1 METEESSAIMGY
13 PKDASRHNISEG
25 VRDMAISE
33 ISLTASMRSNLLSL
47 QSTQK
52 LMDTTQDRL
61 STGKKVNSAM
71 DNPTNYFTAQSL
83 TARANDLDAL
93 MDSIGQAI
101 STLETADQG
110 ITTLTDFVEQ
120 AKSLANS
127 ARDTANVKSSVTSSV
142 TFDPLNVKNQ
152 KVVDVIGGIN
162 DGDSFTIRL
171 GKSTTIE
178 GTTNLNETQTLTQL
192 GFAAG
197 DAMEVLVDGESYT
210 FVMQTGAGVTEQP
223 SNRQAL
229 VGVDTT
235 LEDFLAGIVETIGRK
250 DISVGLVDGKIE
262 MKTLDNSSLVVRSY
276 EGVNQKRQ
284 DATIELTGAGG
295 TIADTVLKGTGELKV
310 GDVTLTAG
318 MSSDAVIKAFQ
329 SDKNYGAYVKDDG
342 NIAIF
347 KRDGSNIATTD
358 FTAVDPDDVGTDD
371 VAEVPTPEASNEF
384 VLDGATANRKFN
396 DGLGIDTGYTV
407 TITDDMTAED
417 FRKALSALEGI
428 EADFND
434 KGNLIIYG
442 EEGDDLIIT
451 DQNGKAAALL
461 GVEGSAT
468 NGNNERATYASQFD
482 KVLTQ
487 IDQLVQDTSYK
498 GINLLN
504 GDDLTVNF
512 NETRTSFLEIKGVT
526 FDSKG
531 IGLTT
536 SDNEWKSNEDIDK
549 SLTQIEK
556 ATSLLRAQA
565 SEFGQNLATV
575 TTREDFTDNMIN
587 NLVSGSDKL
596 TLADMNEEA
605 ANMLALRTRQ
615 QLATNSLSLASQA
628 AQSVL
633 SLF

>member
-1 METEESSAIMGY
+1 
-13 PKDASRHNISEG
+13 
-25 VRDMAISE
+25 MAISE

-192 GFAAG
+192 GFAAD
-197 DAMEVLVDGESYT
+197 DAMEILVDGESYT
-210 FVMQTGAGVTEQP
+210 FVMQSGAGVTEQP
-223 SNRQAL
+223 SNRQAT

-276 EGVNQKRQ
+276 SDVTTKRA
-284 DATIELTGAGG
+284 DATLTMDAG
-295 TIADTVLKGTGELKV
+295 TISDTVLDGDGTIKV
-310 GDVTLTAG
+310 GDVTLTAD
-318 MSSDAVIKAFQ
+318 MSTDAVIKAFQ
-329 SDKNYGAYVKDDG
+329 SDKNYGAYVKADG
-342 NIAIF
+342 NVVIF
-347 KRDGSNIATTD
+347 KRDGSSITAGEFTVTPGTGTAT
-358 FTAVDPDDVGTDD
+358 APS
-371 VAEVPTPEASNEF
+371 VADGPEF

-468 NGNNERATYASQFD
+468 NGNNERAMYASQFD

-605 ANMLALRTRQ
+605 ANMLALQTRQ
-615 QLATNSLSLASQA
+615 QLARNSLSLASQA

>member
-1 METEESSAIMGY
+1 
-13 PKDASRHNISEG
+13 
-25 VRDMAISE
+25 MAISE

-178 GTTNLNETQTLTQL
+178 GTTNLNETQTLADL
-192 GFAAG
+192 GFAED
-197 DAMEVLVDGESYT
+197 DAMEILVDGESYT
-210 FVMQTGAGVTEQP
+210 FVMQAGAGVTEQP
-223 SNRQAL
+223 SNRQAT

-250 DISVGLVDGKIE
+250 NISVGLVDGKIE

-276 EGVNQKRQ
+276 EGVTTKRK
-284 DATIELTGAGG
+284 DSTITLTGAGG
-295 TIADTVLKGTGELKV
+295 TISDTVLKGTGELKV

-318 MSSDAVIKAFQ
+318 MSTDAVIKAFQ

-342 NIAIF
+342 NVAIF
-347 KRDGSNIATTD
+347 KRDGSSITAGE
-358 FTAVDPDDVGTDD
+358 FTATPGTGTA
-371 VAEVPTPEASNEF
+371 VAPTPAAGDEF

-605 ANMLALRTRQ
+605 ANMLALQTRQ

-633 SLF
+633 RLF

>member
-1 METEESSAIMGY
+1 
-13 PKDASRHNISEG
+13 
-25 VRDMAISE
+25 MAISE

-152 KVVDVIGGIN
+152 KVVDVIGGIE

-178 GTTNLNETQTLTQL
+178 GTTNLNETQTMTQL

-197 DAMEVLVDGESYT
+197 DAMEILVDGESYT
-210 FVMQTGAGVTEQP
+210 FVMQAGAGVTEQA
-223 SNRQAL
+223 SNKQAL

-235 LEDFLAGIVETIGRK
+235 VEDFLAGIVETIGRK

-276 EGVNQKRQ
+276 SNVTKKRT
-284 DATIELTGAGG
+284 DATLTMNAG
-295 TIADTVLKGTGELKV
+295 TISDTVLDGDGTIKV
-310 GDVTLTAG
+310 GDVTLTAD
-318 MSSDAVIKAFQ
+318 MSTDAVIKAFQ
-329 SDKNYGAYVKDDG
+329 EDDNYGAYVKADG
-342 NIAIF
+342 NVAIF
-347 KRDGSNIATTD
+347 KRDGSNITAGE
-358 FTAVDPDDVGTDD
+358 FTATPGTGTATAPS
-371 VAEVPTPEASNEF
+371 VAAGDEF
-384 VLDGATANRKFN
+384 VLDGAIANRKFN
-396 DGLGIDTGYTV
+396 DAFGIDTGYTV

-417 FRKALSALEGI
+417 LRKTLSALDGI

-451 DQNGKAAALL
+451 DQTGKAAALL

-605 ANMLALRTRQ
+605 ANMLALQTRQ

-633 SLF
+633 RLF

>member
-1 METEESSAIMGY
+1 
-13 PKDASRHNISEG
+13 
-25 VRDMAISE
+25 MAISE

-162 DGDSFTIRL
+162 NGDSFTIRL

-178 GTTNLNETQTLTQL
+178 GTTNLNETQTLADL
-192 GFAAG
+192 GFAED
-197 DAMEVLVDGESYT
+197 DAMEILVDGESYT
-210 FVMQTGAGVTEQP
+210 FVMQAGAGVTEQA
-223 SNRQAL
+223 SNKQAT

-250 DISVGLVDGKIE
+250 NISVGLVDGKIE

-276 EGVNQKRQ
+276 ENVTKRQ
-284 DATIELTGAGG
+284 DISLTMATG
-295 TIADTVLKGTGELKV
+295 TISNAVLKGTGTLKV

-318 MSSDAVIKAFQ
+318 MSTDAVIKAFQ
-329 SDKNYGAYVKDDG
+329 EDDNYGAYVKADG
-342 NIAIF
+342 NVAIF
-347 KRDGSNIATTD
+347 KRDGSSM
-358 FTAVDPDDVGTDD
+358 TAGDI
-371 VAEVPTPEASNEF
+371 VAENNDGTNVAKAPAPADGDEF

-605 ANMLALRTRQ
+605 ANMLALQTRQ

>member
-1 METEESSAIMGY
+1 
-13 PKDASRHNISEG
+13 
-25 VRDMAISE
+25 MAISE

-152 KVVDVIGGIN
+152 KVVDVIGGIE

-178 GTTNLNETQTLTQL
+178 GTTNLNETQTLADL
-192 GFAAG
+192 EFAAG
-197 DAMEVLVDGESYT
+197 DAMEILVDGESYT
-210 FVMQTGAGVTEQP
+210 FVMQADAGVTEQA
-223 SNRQAL
+223 SNKQAL

-235 LEDFLAGIVETIGRK
+235 VEDFLAGIVETIGRK

-276 EGVNQKRQ
+276 ENVRDKRQ
-284 DATIELTGAGG
+284 DISLTMATG
-295 TIADTVLKGTGELKV
+295 TIANTVLKGTGTLKV

-318 MSSDAVIKAFQ
+318 MSTDAVIKAFQ
-329 SDKNYGAYVKDDG
+329 EDDNYGAYVKANG
-342 NIAIF
+342 NVAIF
-347 KRDGSNIATTD
+347 KRDGSSM
-358 FTAVDPDDVGTDD
+358 TAGDI
-371 VAEVPTPEASNEF
+371 VAENDDGDTGTNVAKAPAPAAGDKF
-384 VLDGATANRKFN
+384 VLDSATANRKFN
-396 DGLGIDTGYTV
+396 DALGIDTGYTV

-451 DQNGKAAALL
+451 DQTGKAAALL

-605 ANMLALRTRQ
+605 ANMLALQTRQ

-633 SLF
+633 RLF

>member
-1 METEESSAIMGY
+1 
-13 PKDASRHNISEG
+13 
-25 VRDMAISE
+25 MAISE

-152 KVVDVIGGIN
+152 KVVDVIGGIE

-178 GTTNLNETQTLTQL
+178 GTTNLNETQTLTDL

-197 DAMEVLVDGESYT
+197 DAMEILVDGESYT
-210 FVMQTGAGVTEQP
+210 FVMQAGAGVTEQA
-223 SNRQAL
+223 SNKQAL

-235 LEDFLAGIVETIGRK
+235 VEDFLAGIVETIGRK

-276 EGVNQKRQ
+276 SNVTTKRA
-284 DATIELTGAGG
+284 DATLTMNAG
-295 TIADTVLKGTGELKV
+295 TISDTVLDGDGTIKV
-310 GDVTLTAG
+310 GDVTLTAD
-318 MSSDAVIKAFQ
+318 MSTDAVIKAFQ
-329 SDKNYGAYVKDDG
+329 EDDNYGAYVKADG
-342 NIAIF
+342 NVAIF
-347 KRDGSNIATTD
+347 KRDGSNITAGE
-358 FTAVDPDDVGTDD
+358 FTATPGTGTATAPS
-371 VAEVPTPEASNEF
+371 VAAGDEF

-396 DGLGIDTGYTV
+396 DALGIDTGYTV

-417 FRKALSALEGI
+417 LRKTLSALDGI

-451 DQNGKAAALL
+451 DQTGKAAALL

-605 ANMLALRTRQ
+605 ANMLALQTRQ

>member
-1 METEESSAIMGY
+1 
-13 PKDASRHNISEG
+13 
-25 VRDMAISE
+25 MAISE

-192 GFAAG
+192 GFAAD
-197 DAMEVLVDGESYT
+197 DAMEILVDGESYT
-210 FVMQTGAGVTEQP
+210 FVMQSGAGVTEQP
-223 SNRQAL
+223 SNRQAT

-276 EGVNQKRQ
+276 SNVTTKRA
-284 DATIELTGAGG
+284 DATLTMDAG
-295 TIADTVLKGTGELKV
+295 TISDTVLKGTGELKV

-329 SDKNYGAYVKDDG
+329 EDDNYGAYVKADG
-342 NIAIF
+342 NVAIF
-347 KRDGSNIATTD
+347 KRDGSSM
-358 FTAVDPDDVGTDD
+358 TAGDI
-371 VAEVPTPEASNEF
+371 VAENDDGGTGTNVAKAPAPADGDEF

-605 ANMLALRTRQ
+605 ANMLALQTRQ

>member
-1 METEESSAIMGY
+1 
-13 PKDASRHNISEG
+13 
-25 VRDMAISE
+25 MAISE

-178 GTTNLNETQTLTQL
+178 GTTNLNETQTMTQL

-197 DAMEVLVDGESYT
+197 DAMEILVDGESYT
-210 FVMQTGAGVTEQP
+210 FVMQAGAGVTEQP
-223 SNRQAL
+223 SNRQAT
-229 VGVDTT
+229 VGVNTT

-250 DISVGLVDGKIE
+250 NISVGLVDGKIE

-276 EGVNQKRQ
+276 SNVTTKRD
-284 DATIELTGAGG
+284 DATLTMDTG
-295 TIADTVLKGTGELKV
+295 TIADTVLDGDGTIKV

-318 MSSDAVIKAFQ
+318 MSTDAVIKAFQ
-329 SDKNYGAYVKDDG
+329 EDDNYGAYVKADG
-342 NIAIF
+342 NVAIF
-347 KRDGSNIATTD
+347 KRDGSSITNGE
-358 FTAVDPDDVGTDD
+358 FTATPGTGTA
-371 VAEVPTPEASNEF
+371 VAPTAAAGPEF
-384 VLDGATANRKFN
+384 VLTGATTTANRKFN
-396 DGLGIDTGYTV
+396 DALGIDTGYTV

-605 ANMLALRTRQ
+605 ANMLALQTRQ
-615 QLATNSLSLASQA
+615 QLARNSLSLASQA

>member
-1 METEESSAIMGY
+1 
-13 PKDASRHNISEG
+13 
-25 VRDMAISE
+25 MAISE

-192 GFAAG
+192 GFAAD
-197 DAMEVLVDGESYT
+197 DAMEILVDGESYT
-210 FVMQTGAGVTEQP
+210 FVMQSGAGVTEQP
-223 SNRQAL
+223 SNRQAT

-276 EGVNQKRQ
+276 SNVTTKRA
-284 DATIELTGAGG
+284 DATLTMDAG
-295 TIADTVLKGTGELKV
+295 TISDTVLKGTGELKV

-329 SDKNYGAYVKDDG
+329 SDKNYGAYVKADG
-342 NIAIF
+342 NNVAIF
-347 KRDGSNIATTD
+347 KRDGSSM
-358 FTAVDPDDVGTDD
+358 TAGDI
-371 VAEVPTPEASNEF
+371 VAENDDGGTGTNVAKAPAPADGDEF
-384 VLDGATANRKFN
+384 VLTGATANRKFN

-605 ANMLALRTRQ
+605 ANMLALQTRQ

>member
-1 METEESSAIMGY
+1 
-13 PKDASRHNISEG
+13 
-25 VRDMAISE
+25 MAISE

-152 KVVDVIGGIN
+152 KVVDVIGGIE

-178 GTTNLNETQTLTQL
+178 GTTNLNETQTLADL
-192 GFAAG
+192 GFAED
-197 DAMEVLVDGESYT
+197 DAMEILVDGESYT
-210 FVMQTGAGVTEQP
+210 FVMQADAAGVTEQA
-223 SNRQAL
+223 SNKQAL
-229 VGVDTT
+229 VGVNTT
-235 LEDFLAGIVETIGRK
+235 VEDFLAGIVETIGRK

-276 EGVNQKRQ
+276 ENVTDKRQ
-284 DATIELTGAGG
+284 DISLTMTAG
-295 TIADTVLKGTGELKV
+295 TISAAVLKGTGTLKV

-318 MSSDAVIKAFQ
+318 MSTDAVIKAFQ
-329 SDKNYGAYVKDDG
+329 EDDNYGAYVKADG
-342 NIAIF
+342 NVAIF
-347 KRDGSNIATTD
+347 KRDGSSMTGGDI
-358 FTAVDPDDVGTDD
+358 
-371 VAEVPTPEASNEF
+371 VAENDDGGTGTNVAKAPAPADGDEF
-384 VLDGATANRKFN
+384 VLDGAIANRKFN

-451 DQNGKAAALL
+451 DQTGKAAALL

-605 ANMLALRTRQ
+605 ANMLALQTRQ

-633 SLF
+633 RLF

>member
-1 METEESSAIMGY
+1 
-13 PKDASRHNISEG
+13 
-25 VRDMAISE
+25 MAISE

-192 GFAAG
+192 GFAAD
-197 DAMEVLVDGESYT
+197 DAMEILVDGESYT
-210 FVMQTGAGVTEQP
+210 FVMQSGAGVTEQP
-223 SNRQAL
+223 SNRQAT

-276 EGVNQKRQ
+276 ENVTDKRQ
-284 DATIELTGAGG
+284 DISLTMAARTISNA
-295 TIADTVLKGTGELKV
+295 VLKGTGTLKV

-318 MSSDAVIKAFQ
+318 MSTDAVIKAFQ
-329 SDKNYGAYVKDDG
+329 EDDNYGAYVKADG
-342 NIAIF
+342 NVAIF
-347 KRDGSNIATTD
+347 KRDGSSM
-358 FTAVDPDDVGTDD
+358 TAGDI
-371 VAEVPTPEASNEF
+371 VAENDDGGTGTNVAKAPAPADGDEF

-605 ANMLALRTRQ
+605 ANMLALQTRQ

>member
-1 METEESSAIMGY
+1 
-13 PKDASRHNISEG
+13 
-25 VRDMAISE
+25 MAISE

-178 GTTNLNETQTLTQL
+178 GTTNLNETQTLADL
-192 GFAAG
+192 GFAED
-197 DAMEVLVDGESYT
+197 DAMEILVDGESYT
-210 FVMQTGAGVTEQP
+210 FVMQAGAGVTEQP
-223 SNRQAL
+223 SNRQAT

-250 DISVGLVDGKIE
+250 NISVGLVDGKIE

-276 EGVNQKRQ
+276 ENVTDQRQ
-284 DATIELTGAGG
+284 DATITLTGAGG

-329 SDKNYGAYVKDDG
+329 GDKNYGAYVKADG
-342 NIAIF
+342 NVAIF
-347 KRDGSNIATTD
+347 KRDGSSITAGE
-358 FTAVDPDDVGTDD
+358 FTATPGTGTA
-371 VAEVPTPEASNEF
+371 VAPTPAAGDEF
-384 VLDGATANRKFN
+384 VLTGATANRKFN
-396 DGLGIDTGYTV
+396 AGLGIDTGYTV

-605 ANMLALRTRQ
+605 ANMLALQTRQ

>member
-1 METEESSAIMGY
+1 
-13 PKDASRHNISEG
+13 
-25 VRDMAISE
+25 MAISE

-178 GTTNLNETQTLTQL
+178 GTTNLNETQTLADL
-192 GFAAG
+192 GFAED
-197 DAMEVLVDGESYT
+197 DAMEILVDGESYT
-210 FVMQTGAGVTEQP
+210 FVMQAGAGVTEQP
-223 SNRQAL
+223 SNRQAT

-250 DISVGLVDGKIE
+250 NISVGLVDGKIE

-276 EGVNQKRQ
+276 ENVTDQRQ
-284 DATIELTGAGG
+284 DATITLTGAGG

-329 SDKNYGAYVKDDG
+329 GDKNYGAYVKADG
-342 NIAIF
+342 NVAIF
-347 KRDGSNIATTD
+347 KRDGSSITAGE
-358 FTAVDPDDVGTDD
+358 FTATPGTGTA
-371 VAEVPTPEASNEF
+371 VAPTPAAGDEF
-384 VLDGATANRKFN
+384 VLTGATANRKFN
-396 DGLGIDTGYTV
+396 AGLGIDTGYTV

-605 ANMLALRTRQ
+605 ANMLALQTRQ

-633 SLF
+633 RLF

>member
-1 METEESSAIMGY
+1 
-13 PKDASRHNISEG
+13 
-25 VRDMAISE
+25 MAISE

-152 KVVDVIGGIN
+152 KVVDVIGGIKA
-162 DGDSFTIRL
+162 GDSFTIRL

-197 DAMEVLVDGESYT
+197 DAMEILVDGESYT

-276 EGVNQKRQ
+276 EGVKDQRQ
-284 DATIELTGAGG
+284 DATITLTGAGG
-295 TIADTVLKGTGELKV
+295 TIDTGVLAGDGTIKV

-347 KRDGSNIATTD
+347 KRDGSSITAGEFTVTPGTGTAT
-358 FTAVDPDDVGTDD
+358 APS
-371 VAEVPTPEASNEF
+371 VADGPEF

-605 ANMLALRTRQ
+605 ANMLALQTRQ

-633 SLF
+633 RLF

>member
-1 METEESSAIMGY
+1 
-13 PKDASRHNISEG
+13 
-25 VRDMAISE
+25 MAISE

-71 DNPTNYFTAQSL
+71 DNPMNYFTAQSL

-192 GFAAG
+192 GFAAD
-197 DAMEVLVDGESYT
+197 DAMEILVDGESYT
-210 FVMQTGAGVTEQP
+210 FVMQSGAGVTEQP
-223 SNRQAL
+223 SNRQAT

-250 DISVGLVDGKIE
+250 NISVGLVDGKIE

-276 EGVNQKRQ
+276 ENVTDKRQ
-284 DATIELTGAGG
+284 DISLTMATG
-295 TIADTVLKGTGELKV
+295 TISNAVLKGTGTLKV

-318 MSSDAVIKAFQ
+318 MSTDAVIKAFQ
-329 SDKNYGAYVKDDG
+329 EDDNYGAYVKADG
-342 NIAIF
+342 NVAIF
-347 KRDGSNIATTD
+347 KRDGSSM
-358 FTAVDPDDVGTDD
+358 TAGDI
-371 VAEVPTPEASNEF
+371 VAENDDGGTGTNVATAPAPADGDEF

-605 ANMLALRTRQ
+605 ANMLALQTRQ
-615 QLATNSLSLASQA
+615 QLARNSLSLASQA

>member
-1 METEESSAIMGY
+1 
-13 PKDASRHNISEG
+13 
-25 VRDMAISE
+25 MAISE

-192 GFAAG
+192 GFAED
-197 DAMEVLVDGESYT
+197 DAMEILVDGESYT
-210 FVMQTGAGVTEQP
+210 FVMQAGAGVTEQP
-223 SNRQAL
+223 SNRQAT

-250 DISVGLVDGKIE
+250 NISVGLVDGKIE

-276 EGVNQKRQ
+276 ENVTDQRQ
-284 DATIELTGAGG
+284 DATITLTGAGG

-329 SDKNYGAYVKDDG
+329 SDKNYGAYVKADG

-347 KRDGSNIATTD
+347 KRDGSNMATTD
-358 FTAVDPDDVGTDD
+358 FTAVDPDAGGADD
-371 VAEVPTPEASNEF
+371 VAVAPTGGSIADSNEF
-384 VLDGATANRKFN
+384 VLDGAIANRKFN
-396 DGLGIDTGYTV
+396 DALGIDTGYTV

-596 TLADMNEEA
+596 TLADKNEEA
-605 ANMLALRTRQ
+605 ANMLALQTRQ

-633 SLF
+633 RLF

>member
-1 METEESSAIMGY
+1 
-13 PKDASRHNISEG
+13 
-25 VRDMAISE
+25 MAISE

-152 KVVDVIGGIN
+152 KVVDVIGGIE

-178 GTTNLNETQTLTQL
+178 GTTNLNETQTLTDL

-197 DAMEVLVDGESYT
+197 DAMEILVDGESYT
-210 FVMQTGAGVTEQP
+210 FVMQAGAGVTEQA
-223 SNRQAL
+223 SNKQAL

-235 LEDFLAGIVETIGRK
+235 VEDFLAGIVETIGRK

-276 EGVNQKRQ
+276 SNVTTKRA
-284 DATIELTGAGG
+284 DATLTMNAG
-295 TIADTVLKGTGELKV
+295 TISDTVLKGTGTLKV

-318 MSSDAVIKAFQ
+318 MSTDAVIKAFQ
-329 SDKNYGAYVKDDG
+329 EDDNYGAYVKTDG
-342 NIAIF
+342 NVAIF
-347 KRDGSNIATTD
+347 KRDGSSM
-358 FTAVDPDDVGTDD
+358 TAGDI
-371 VAEVPTPEASNEF
+371 VAENDDGGTGTNVAKAPAPADGDEF

-396 DGLGIDTGYTV
+396 DALGIDTGYTV

-417 FRKALSALEGI
+417 LRKTLSALDGI

-451 DQNGKAAALL
+451 DQTGKAAALL

-633 SLF
+633 RLF

>member
-1 METEESSAIMGY
+1 
-13 PKDASRHNISEG
+13 
-25 VRDMAISE
+25 MAISE

-178 GTTNLNETQTLTQL
+178 GTTNLNETQTMTQL

-197 DAMEVLVDGESYT
+197 DAMEILVDGESYT
-210 FVMQTGAGVTEQP
+210 FVMQAGAGVTEQP
-223 SNRQAL
+223 SNRQAT

-250 DISVGLVDGKIE
+250 NISVGLVDGKIE

-276 EGVNQKRQ
+276 ENVTDQRQ
-284 DATIELTGAGG
+284 DATITLTGAGG

-329 SDKNYGAYVKDDG
+329 GDKNYGAYVKADG

-358 FTAVDPDDVGTDD
+358 FTAVDPDAGGTDD
-371 VAEVPTPEASNEF
+371 VAVAPTGPTNIADSNEF

-605 ANMLALRTRQ
+605 ANMLALQTRQ

-633 SLF
+633 RLF

>member
-1 METEESSAIMGY
+1 
-13 PKDASRHNISEG
+13 
-25 VRDMAISE
+25 MAISE

-152 KVVDVIGGIN
+152 KVVDVIGGIKA
-162 DGDSFTIRL
+162 GDSFTIRL

-197 DAMEVLVDGESYT
+197 DAMEILVDGESYT

-276 EGVNQKRQ
+276 EGVTTKRK
-284 DATIELTGAGG
+284 DSTITLTGAGG
-295 TIADTVLKGTGELKV
+295 TISDTVLKGTGELKV

-347 KRDGSNIATTD
+347 KRDGSDMGATEIV
-358 FTAVDPDDVGTDD
+358 AVNDDNNVGTN
-371 VAEVPTPEASNEF
+371 VAKAPNPGESSEF
-384 VLDGATANRKFN
+384 VLTGATANRKFN

-428 EADFND
+428 EAGFND

-605 ANMLALRTRQ
+605 ANMLALQTRQ
-615 QLATNSLSLASQA
+615 QLARNSLSLASQA

>member
-1 METEESSAIMGY
+1 
-13 PKDASRHNISEG
+13 
-25 VRDMAISE
+25 MAISE

-152 KVVDVIGGIN
+152 KVVDVIGGIE

-171 GKSTTIE
+171 GKATTIE
-178 GTTNLNETQTLTQL
+178 GTTNLNETQTLTDL

-197 DAMEVLVDGESYT
+197 DAMEILVDGESYT
-210 FVMQTGAGVTEQP
+210 FVMQAGAGVTEQA
-223 SNRQAL
+223 SNKQAL

-235 LEDFLAGIVETIGRK
+235 VEDFLAGIVETIGRK

-276 EGVNQKRQ
+276 SNVTTKRA
-284 DATIELTGAGG
+284 DATLTMNAG
-295 TIADTVLKGTGELKV
+295 TISDTVLDGDGTIKV
-310 GDVTLTAG
+310 GDVTLTAD
-318 MSSDAVIKAFQ
+318 MSTDAVIKAFQ
-329 SDKNYGAYVKDDG
+329 EDDNYGAYVKADG
-342 NIAIF
+342 NVAIF
-347 KRDGSNIATTD
+347 KRDGSNITAGE
-358 FTAVDPDDVGTDD
+358 FTATPGTGTATAPS
-371 VAEVPTPEASNEF
+371 VAAGDEF

-396 DGLGIDTGYTV
+396 DALGIDTGYTV

-417 FRKALSALEGI
+417 LRKTLSALDGI

-451 DQNGKAAALL
+451 DQTGKAAALL

-605 ANMLALRTRQ
+605 ANMLALQTRQ

-633 SLF
+633 RLF

>member
-1 METEESSAIMGY
+1 
-13 PKDASRHNISEG
+13 
-25 VRDMAISE
+25 MAISE

-192 GFAAG
+192 GFAAD
-197 DAMEVLVDGESYT
+197 DAMEILVDGESYT
-210 FVMQTGAGVTEQP
+210 FVMQSGAGVTEQP
-223 SNRQAL
+223 SNRQAT

-276 EGVNQKRQ
+276 SNVTTKRA
-284 DATIELTGAGG
+284 DATLTMDAG
-295 TIADTVLKGTGELKV
+295 TISDTVLKGTGELKV

-329 SDKNYGAYVKDDG
+329 EDDNYGAYVKADG
-342 NIAIF
+342 NVAIF
-347 KRDGSNIATTD
+347 KRDGSSM
-358 FTAVDPDDVGTDD
+358 TAGDI
-371 VAEVPTPEASNEF
+371 VAENDDGGTGTNVAKAPAPADGDEF

-605 ANMLALRTRQ
+605 ANMLALQTRQ

-633 SLF
+633 RLF

>member
-1 METEESSAIMGY
+1 
-13 PKDASRHNISEG
+13 
-25 VRDMAISE
+25 MAISE

-192 GFAAG
+192 GFAAD
-197 DAMEVLVDGESYT
+197 DAMEILVDGESYT
-210 FVMQTGAGVTEQP
+210 FVMQSGAGVTEQP
-223 SNRQAL
+223 SNRQAT

-276 EGVNQKRQ
+276 EGVTTKRK
-284 DATIELTGAGG
+284 DSTITLTGAGG
-295 TIADTVLKGTGELKV
+295 TISNTVLKGTGELKV

-329 SDKNYGAYVKDDG
+329 SDKNYGAYVKEADG

-347 KRDGSNIATTD
+347 KRDGSDMGATEIV
-358 FTAVDPDDVGTDD
+358 AVNDDANVGTN
-371 VAEVPTPEASNEF
+371 VAKAPTPGDSDEF
-384 VLDGATANRKFN
+384 VLTGATANRKFN

-442 EEGDDLIIT
+442 EEGDDLIIM

-605 ANMLALRTRQ
+605 ANMLALQTRQ

-633 SLF
+633 RLF

>member
-1 METEESSAIMGY
+1 
-13 PKDASRHNISEG
+13 
-25 VRDMAISE
+25 MAISE

-178 GTTNLNETQTLTQL
+178 GTTNLNETQTMTQL

-197 DAMEVLVDGESYT
+197 DAMEILVDGESYT
-210 FVMQTGAGVTEQP
+210 FVMQAGAGVTEQP
-223 SNRQAL
+223 SNRQAT

-250 DISVGLVDGKIE
+250 NISVGLVDGKIE

-276 EGVNQKRQ
+276 SNVTTKRA
-284 DATIELTGAGG
+284 DATLTMNAG
-295 TIADTVLKGTGELKV
+295 TISDTVLDGDGTIKV
-310 GDVTLTAG
+310 GDVTLTAD
-318 MSSDAVIKAFQ
+318 MSTDAVIKAFQ
-329 SDKNYGAYVKDDG
+329 GDKNYGAYVKADG
-342 NIAIF
+342 NVAIF
-347 KRDGSNIATTD
+347 KRDGSSITAGE
-358 FTAVDPDDVGTDD
+358 FTATPGTGTA
-371 VAEVPTPEASNEF
+371 VAPTPDAGDEF
-384 VLDGATANRKFN
+384 VLTGATANRKFN

-605 ANMLALRTRQ
+605 ANMLALQTRQ

-633 SLF
+633 RLF

>member
-1 METEESSAIMGY
+1 
-13 PKDASRHNISEG
+13 
-25 VRDMAISE
+25 MAISE

-162 DGDSFTIRL
+162 AGDSFTIRL

-178 GTTNLNETQTLTQL
+178 GTTNLNETQTLADL
-192 GFAAG
+192 GFAAD
-197 DAMEVLVDGESYT
+197 DAMEILVDGESYT
-210 FVMQTGAGVTEQP
+210 FVMQAGAGVTEQP
-223 SNRQAL
+223 SNRQAT

-250 DISVGLVDGKIE
+250 NISVGLVDGKIE

-276 EGVNQKRQ
+276 EGVTKKRQ
-284 DATIELTGAGG
+284 YATITLTGPGG

-329 SDKNYGAYVKDDG
+329 GDKNYGAYVKDDG

-347 KRDGSNIATTD
+347 KRDGSSITAGEFTD
-358 FTAVDPDDVGTDD
+358 VDPDDVGTDD
-371 VAEVPTPEASNEF
+371 VAAAPTPAAGDEF
-384 VLDGATANRKFN
+384 VLTGATANRKFN

-407 TITDDMTAED
+407 TITADMTAED
-417 FRKALSALEGI
+417 FRKTLSALEGI

-451 DQNGKAAALL
+451 DQTGKAAALL

-536 SDNEWKSNEDIDK
+536 SDNEWKSNEDIDR

-605 ANMLALRTRQ
+605 ANMLALQTRQ

-633 SLF
+633 RLF

>member
-1 METEESSAIMGY
+1 
-13 PKDASRHNISEG
+13 
-25 VRDMAISE
+25 MAISE

-192 GFAAG
+192 GFAAD
-197 DAMEVLVDGESYT
+197 DAMEILVDGESYT
-210 FVMQTGAGVTEQP
+210 FVMQSGAGVTEQP
-223 SNRQAL
+223 SNRQAT

-276 EGVNQKRQ
+276 EGVTTKRK
-284 DATIELTGAGG
+284 DSTITLTGAGG
-295 TIADTVLKGTGELKV
+295 TISDTVLKGTGELKV

-329 SDKNYGAYVKDDG
+329 SDKNYGAYVKEADG

-347 KRDGSNIATTD
+347 KRDGSDMGATEIV
-358 FTAVDPDDVGTDD
+358 AVNDEANVGTN
-371 VAEVPTPEASNEF
+371 VAKAPTPGDSDEF
-384 VLDGATANRKFN
+384 VLTGATANRKFN

-605 ANMLALRTRQ
+605 ANMLALQTRQ

-633 SLF
+633 RLF

>member
-1 METEESSAIMGY
+1 
-13 PKDASRHNISEG
+13 
-25 VRDMAISE
+25 MAISE

-178 GTTNLNETQTLTQL
+178 GTTNLNETQTLADL
-192 GFAAG
+192 GFAED
-197 DAMEVLVDGESYT
+197 DAMEILVDGESYT
-210 FVMQTGAGVTEQP
+210 FVMQAGAGVTEQP
-223 SNRQAL
+223 SNRQAT
-229 VGVDTT
+229 VGVNTT

-250 DISVGLVDGKIE
+250 NISVGLVDGKIE

-276 EGVNQKRQ
+276 ENVTDQRQ
-284 DATIELTGAGG
+284 DATITLTGAGG

-329 SDKNYGAYVKDDG
+329 GDKNYGAYVKADG

-358 FTAVDPDDVGTDD
+358 FTAVDPDAGGTDD
-371 VAEVPTPEASNEF
+371 VAVAPTGPTNIADSNEF

-605 ANMLALRTRQ
+605 ANMLALQTRQ

-633 SLF
+633 RLF

>member
-1 METEESSAIMGY
+1 
-13 PKDASRHNISEG
+13 
-25 VRDMAISE
+25 MAISE

-192 GFAAG
+192 GFAAD
-197 DAMEVLVDGESYT
+197 DAMEILVDGESYT
-210 FVMQTGAGVTEQP
+210 FVMQSGAGVTEQP
-223 SNRQAL
+223 SNRQAT

-276 EGVNQKRQ
+276 SNVTTKRA
-284 DATIELTGAGG
+284 DATLTMDAG
-295 TIADTVLKGTGELKV
+295 TISNTVLKGTGELKV

-329 SDKNYGAYVKDDG
+329 EDDNYGAYVKADG
-342 NIAIF
+342 NVAIF
-347 KRDGSNIATTD
+347 KRDGSSM
-358 FTAVDPDDVGTDD
+358 TAGDI
-371 VAEVPTPEASNEF
+371 VAENDDGGTGTNVAKAPAPADGDEF

-605 ANMLALRTRQ
+605 ANMLALQTRQ

-633 SLF
+633 RLF

>member
-1 METEESSAIMGY
+1 
-13 PKDASRHNISEG
+13 
-25 VRDMAISE
+25 MAISE

-178 GTTNLNETQTLTQL
+178 GTTNLNETQTLADL
-192 GFAAG
+192 GFAKD
-197 DAMEVLVDGESYT
+197 DAMEILVDGESYT
-210 FVMQTGAGVTEQP
+210 FVMQAGAGVTEQA
-223 SNRQAL
+223 SNKQAT

-250 DISVGLVDGKIE
+250 NISVGLVDGKIE

-276 EGVNQKRQ
+276 ENVTDKRQ
-284 DATIELTGAGG
+284 DISLTMATG
-295 TIADTVLKGTGELKV
+295 TISNAVLKGTGTLKV

-318 MSSDAVIKAFQ
+318 MSTDAVIKAFQ
-329 SDKNYGAYVKDDG
+329 EDDNYGAYVKADG
-342 NIAIF
+342 NVAIF
-347 KRDGSNIATTD
+347 KRDGSSM
-358 FTAVDPDDVGTDD
+358 TAGDI
-371 VAEVPTPEASNEF
+371 VAENDDGGTGTNVAKAPAPADGDEF

-605 ANMLALRTRQ
+605 ANMLALQTRQ

-633 SLF
+633 RLF

>member
-1 METEESSAIMGY
+1 
-13 PKDASRHNISEG
+13 
-25 VRDMAISE
+25 MAISE

-152 KVVDVIGGIN
+152 KVVDVIGGIE

-178 GTTNLNETQTLTQL
+178 GTTNLNETQTLADL
-192 GFAAG
+192 GFAED
-197 DAMEVLVDGESYT
+197 DAMEILVDGESYT
-210 FVMQTGAGVTEQP
+210 FVMQAGAGVTEQP
-223 SNRQAL
+223 SNRQAT

-250 DISVGLVDGKIE
+250 NISVGLVDGKIE

-276 EGVNQKRQ
+276 ENVTDQRQ
-284 DATIELTGAGG
+284 DATITLTGAGG

-329 SDKNYGAYVKDDG
+329 SDKNYGAYVKADG

-347 KRDGSNIATTD
+347 KRDGSNMATTD
-358 FTAVDPDDVGTDD
+358 FTAVDPDAGGADD
-371 VAEVPTPEASNEF
+371 VAVAPTGGSIADSNEF
-384 VLDGATANRKFN
+384 VLDGAIANRKFN
-396 DGLGIDTGYTV
+396 DAFGIDTGYTV

-417 FRKALSALEGI
+417 LRKTLSALDGI

-605 ANMLALRTRQ
+605 ANMLALQTRQ

-633 SLF
+633 RLF

>member
-1 METEESSAIMGY
+1 
-13 PKDASRHNISEG
+13 
-25 VRDMAISE
+25 MAISE

-178 GTTNLNETQTLTQL
+178 GTTNLNETQTLADL
-192 GFAAG
+192 GFAAN
-197 DAMEVLVDGESYT
+197 DAMEILVDGESYT
-210 FVMQTGAGVTEQP
+210 FVMQAGAGVTEQA
-223 SNRQAL
+223 SNRQAT

-250 DISVGLVDGKIE
+250 NISVGLVDGKIE

-276 EGVNQKRQ
+276 EGVTTKRK
-284 DATIELTGAGG
+284 DSTITLTGAGG
-295 TIADTVLKGTGELKV
+295 TISDTVLKGTGELKV

-329 SDKNYGAYVKDDG
+329 DDKNYGAYVKDDG

-347 KRDGSNIATTD
+347 KRDGSSITAGE
-358 FTAVDPDDVGTDD
+358 FTATPGTGTA
-371 VAEVPTPEASNEF
+371 VAPTPAAGDEF

-605 ANMLALRTRQ
+605 ANMLALQTRQ

-633 SLF
+633 RLF

>member
-1 METEESSAIMGY
+1 
-13 PKDASRHNISEG
+13 
-25 VRDMAISE
+25 MAISE

-152 KVVDVIGGIN
+152 KVVDVIGGIKA
-162 DGDSFTIRL
+162 GDSFTIRL

-192 GFAAG
+192 GFAAD
-197 DAMEVLVDGESYT
+197 DAMEILVDGESYT
-210 FVMQTGAGVTEQP
+210 FVMQAGAGVTEQP
-223 SNRQAL
+223 SNRQAT
-229 VGVDTT
+229 VGVNTT

-250 DISVGLVDGKIE
+250 NISVGLVDGKIE

-276 EGVNQKRQ
+276 ENVTDQRQ
-284 DATIELTGAGG
+284 DATITLTGAGG

-329 SDKNYGAYVKDDG
+329 SDKNYGAYVKADG

-347 KRDGSNIATTD
+347 KRDGSNMATTD
-358 FTAVDPDDVGTDD
+358 FTAVDPDAGGADD
-371 VAEVPTPEASNEF
+371 VAVAPTGTSIADSPEF
-384 VLDGATANRKFN
+384 VLTGAIANRKFN
-396 DGLGIDTGYTV
+396 DALGIDTGYTV
-407 TITDDMTAED
+407 TITNDMTAED

-605 ANMLALRTRQ
+605 ANMLALQTRQ

>member
-1 METEESSAIMGY
+1 
-13 PKDASRHNISEG
+13 
-25 VRDMAISE
+25 MAISE

-192 GFAAG
+192 GFAED
-197 DAMEVLVDGESYT
+197 DAMEILVDGESYT
-210 FVMQTGAGVTEQP
+210 FVMQAGAGVTEQP
-223 SNRQAL
+223 SNRQAT
-229 VGVDTT
+229 VGVNTT

-250 DISVGLVDGKIE
+250 NISVGLVDGKIE

-276 EGVNQKRQ
+276 ENVTDQRQ
-284 DATIELTGAGG
+284 DATITLTGAGG
-295 TIADTVLKGTGELKV
+295 TIANTVLKGTGELKV

-329 SDKNYGAYVKDDG
+329 SDKNYGAYVKADG

-347 KRDGSNIATTD
+347 KRDGSNMATTD
-358 FTAVDPDDVGTDD
+358 FTAVDPDAGGADD
-371 VAEVPTPEASNEF
+371 VAVAPTGGSIADSNEF
-384 VLDGATANRKFN
+384 VLDGAIANRKFN
-396 DGLGIDTGYTV
+396 DALGIDTGYTV

-605 ANMLALRTRQ
+605 ANMLALQTRQ

-633 SLF
+633 RLF

>member
-1 METEESSAIMGY
+1 
-13 PKDASRHNISEG
+13 
-25 VRDMAISE
+25 MAISE

-178 GTTNLNETQTLTQL
+178 GTTNLNETQTLADL
-192 GFAAG
+192 GFAKD
-197 DAMEVLVDGESYT
+197 DAMEILVDGESYT
-210 FVMQTGAGVTEQP
+210 FVMQAGAGVTEQA
-223 SNRQAL
+223 SNKQAT

-250 DISVGLVDGKIE
+250 NISVGLVDGKIE

-276 EGVNQKRQ
+276 ENVTDKRQ
-284 DATIELTGAGG
+284 DISLTMATG
-295 TIADTVLKGTGELKV
+295 TISDTVLKGTGTLKV

-318 MSSDAVIKAFQ
+318 MSTDAVIKAFQ
-329 SDKNYGAYVKDDG
+329 EDDNYGAYVKADG
-342 NIAIF
+342 NVAIF
-347 KRDGSNIATTD
+347 KRDGSSM
-358 FTAVDPDDVGTDD
+358 TAGDI
-371 VAEVPTPEASNEF
+371 VAENDDGGTGTNVAKAPAPADGDEF

-605 ANMLALRTRQ
+605 ANMLALQTRQ